1 MKLTGEIIKA
11 DEGMLIISY
20 NGFLT
25 DELDLTKIYDIEVKE
40 HKSKRSLEANCML
53 WGILQKI
60 KEETDNDLMDLYI
73 EVLEKADAKYD
84 FLMVLS
90 ETVEELK
97 KVFRAVKILEYR
109 EYNGKQMAVI
119 KAYIGSSK
127 FNTKEMSVLIDK
139 AIQVASE
146 NGIAI
151 DIDDF

>member
-1 MKLTGEIIKA
+1 MKIIAEIQKA
-11 DEGMLIISY
+11 NEGVIVANY
-20 NGFLT
+20 EGFIP
-25 DELDLTKIYDIEVKE
+25 ELDLSKMYDIEIKE
-40 HKSKRSLEANCML
+40 HKSKRSLEANRML

-84 FLMVLS
+84 FLMVLP

-127 FNTKEMSVLIDK
+127 FNTKEMSILIDK
-139 AIQVASE
+139 AMQVASE

-151 DIDDF
+151 DINDF